1 MMYVNNKEI
10 IGDKFVWDKCHKI
23 YIIEDD
29 NDLRDCQEMW
39 GTIIFG
45 EDLFNIE
52 ELERIYNNSCPL
64 RFISNWKLD
73 KQYVEQ
79 FEENVEFSMVKGV

>member
-1 MMYVNNKEI
+1 MMYVNGQEI
-10 IGDKFVWDKCHKI
+10 IGNKFVWDKCHKI
-23 YIIEDD
+23 YIIEDE
-29 NDLRDCQEMW
+29 NDLRECQELW

-52 ELERIYNNSCPL
+52 ELERIYNDSCDL

-79 FEENVEFSMVKGV
+79 FEESVIFEVE

>member
-1 MMYVNNKEI
+1 MVYVNGQEI
-10 IGDKFVWDKCHKI
+10 IGNKFVWDKCHKI

-29 NDLRDCQEMW
+29 NDLRECQELW

-52 ELERIYNNSCPL
+52 ELERIYNDSCGL

-73 KQYVEQ
+73 KQYVKQ
-79 FEENVEFSMVKGV
+79 FEEDVVFEYE